1 MSLEDVMSKTAKP
14 KAQAAQK
21 PLGRPSGYDDDLA
34 AEICVRL
41 SNGEPLRR
49 ICMDEKMPSQATVYV
64 WLAKHPTFQEMY
76 TRARE
81 DQADT
86 LADEIQAIADETPE
100 TRPVLNKQ
108 GEPIGIEL
116 NSAYIQWQ
124 RNRVDARKWIAAKL
138 KPRKYGD
145 RITHAG
151 DADNPVEVKA
161 DISIFDAMLKNLE
174 AKRQL
179 GDK

>member
-1 MSLEDVMSKTAKP
+1 
-14 KAQAAQK
+14 
-21 PLGRPSGYDDDLA
+21 
-34 AEICVRL
+34 
-41 SNGEPLRR
+41 
-49 ICMDEKMPSQATVYV
+49 MDEKMPSQATVYV
-64 WLAKHPTFQEMY
+64 WLTKYPTFQEMY

-145 RITHAG
+145 RLTHAG
-151 DADNPVEVKA
+151 DAENPVAVQA

-174 AKRQL
+174 TKRQL